1 MLSVIATEVA
11 RDQRANVSSNEALR
25 TQLPAGGWFCVCCV
39 MGVRI
44 WCLHQQC
51 AQGKLGTCAC
61 PGSHPCLHRVQQQP
75 LPACLPLFVAQSIT
89 IYEEKTFF
97 PFHTSQTEEVR
108 SEAEEFCSSWVIA
121 SGQMTASNS
130 ELCVTL
136 PFHAVL
142 VVSMTV
148 RAPVCLCSLWGTVC
162 ACNPP
167 YVAMSNRERK
177 SDPWKLMFSMLI

>member
-1 MLSVIATEVA
+1 MKLWGLNSLLVDDSVFAAWWGYAFGVCI
-11 RDQRANVSSNEALR
+11 SSVHKGSWV
-25 TQLPAGGWFCVCCV
+25 PVP
-39 MGVRI
+39 
-44 WCLHQQC
+44 
-51 AQGKLGTCAC
+51 AQGAILVYIEFNSN
-61 PGSHPCLHRVQQQP
+61 PS
-75 LPACLPLFVAQSIT
+75 LPNCLPLFVAQSIT

-97 PFHTSQTEEVR
+97 PFHTSQTEEVW
-108 SEAEEFCSSWVIA
+108 SEAEEFCSFWVIA

-130 ELCVTL
+130 ELCVAL